1 MALFIFFSFFSF
13 LTLPELQFKTHF
25 SLFCG
30 WSRRHAI
37 SNLSKARW
45 LLAEAQALYA
55 DVWLHTYMQC
65 QFLHTRLALFY
76 YKRQQICMP
85 STGNFCANASMYA
98 THTHRHTWRHTDTQ
112 THTRNIFLSA
122 LWRRESG
129 VFNLFFFFFISVI
142 MCKCRSQ
149 TVYSAQ
155 AWRDALPWQTCETE
169 SVGWSCRR

>member
-1 MALFIFFSFFSF
+1 MALFIFLFFLVFWLCLSYNLKLISHYFAVEAVDMPF
-13 LTLPELQFKTHF
+13 LI
-25 SLFCG
+25 C
-30 WSRRHAI
+30 RRHDGCWRKHK
-37 SNLSKARW
+37 LF
-45 LLAEAQALYA
+45 
-55 DVWLHTYMQC
+55 MQMSGC
-65 QFLHTRLALFY
+65 TPTCNVNSCTPDWPYFITSVSRSACLQLGTFVLMPP
-76 YKRQQICMP
+76 CMP
-85 STGNFCANASMYA
+85 
-98 THTHRHTWRHTDTQ
+98 HTHRHTWRHTDTQ

-155 AWRDALPWQTCETE
+155 AWRDVLPWQTCETE